1 MVSFKDMRNLQISH
15 YDHVFQVVQN
25 GEVLSRSL
33 SSLKSL
39 FLMDILMIGPRLTLQ
54 PRFLQS
60 IFLAAR
66 GQIANSEQPNLETII
81 VIGSSVWHNCFAKG
95 HPG

>member
-1 MVSFKDMRNLQISH
+1 
-15 YDHVFQVVQN
+15 
-25 GEVLSRSL
+25 
-33 SSLKSL
+33 
-39 FLMDILMIGPRLTLQ
+39 MIGPRLTLQ

-60 IFLAAR
+60 IFLATR

-81 VIGSSVWHNCFAKG
+81 VIGSSVWHDCFAKG

>member
-1 MVSFKDMRNLQISH
+1 
-15 YDHVFQVVQN
+15 
-25 GEVLSRSL
+25 
-33 SSLKSL
+33 
-39 FLMDILMIGPRLTLQ
+39 MDILMIGPRLTLQ

-66 GQIANSEQPNLETII
+66 GQIANFEQPNLETII
-81 VIGSSVWHNCFAKG
+81 VIGSSVWHDCFAKG